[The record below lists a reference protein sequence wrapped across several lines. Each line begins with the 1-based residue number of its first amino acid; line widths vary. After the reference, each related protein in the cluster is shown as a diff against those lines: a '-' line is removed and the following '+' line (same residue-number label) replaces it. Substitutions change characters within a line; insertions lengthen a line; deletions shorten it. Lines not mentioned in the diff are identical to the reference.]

1 MQRRRLVVVLG
12 ALSAFGPL
20 SIDFYLPGLPR
31 LTSDFDA
38 SASAGQLTLTACLL
52 GLAFGQLAF
61 GPLSDRF
68 GRRPP
73 LIAGLIVYCGASLAC
88 GAAQDVWTLVAL
100 RLLQGLGGSSGIV
113 IARSIVRDLRSG
125 VGAARLFSIIMVV
138 VGVVPFLAPI
148 VGGALLHATT
158 WRGLFVIL
166 GVVDAVILAGVLGWL
181 PETLPHERRQRGGQ
195 TAAGFLQL
203 LDDRIFL
210 MYAAVLGL
218 NFAAMFS
225 YIAGSSFVLE
235 DIYGVSPQEY
245 GLIFGINAL
254 GIVACSQVNRALVA
268 RASPERMLLAGV
280 CAGTTG
286 GVALLVVVLAGGIG
300 LAGILPC
307 LFVCVSSV
315 GLVIPNATA
324 LALTDYPHAAGSAAA
339 MLGTAQFVFGGA
351 AAPLV
356 GVAGRETAVPMALM
370 MALFGACALVA
381 LGVANHVRRPRVGP
395 QPAER
400 REIRRPGRARC
411 SGSDGT
417 RSWGRT
423 RP

>member
-1 MQRRRLVVVLG
+1 MRLRIVVVLG

-20 SIDFYLPGLPR
+20 SIDFYLPGLPG

-73 LIAGLIVYCGASLAC
+73 LVAGLVVYCGASLAC
-88 GAAQDVWTLVAL
+88 AAAPDIWTLVAL
-100 RLLQGLGGSSGIV
+100 RLVQGLSGSSGIV
-113 IARSIVRDLRSG
+113 IARSVVRDLRSG
-125 VGAARLFSIIMVV
+125 VGAARLYSILMVV

-148 VGGALLHATT
+148 IGGALLHATT

-166 GVVDAVILAGVLGWL
+166 GVVDAMILAAVLVWL
-181 PETLPHERRQRGGQ
+181 PETLAPDRRQRGGE
-195 TAAGFLQL
+195 TAAGFLEL
-203 LDDRIFL
+203 LTDRIFL
-210 MYAAVLGL
+210 AYAAVLGL

-235 DIYGVSPQEY
+235 DLYGVSPQVY
-245 GLIFGINAL
+245 GVIFGVNAL
-254 GIVACSQVNRALVA
+254 GIVAASQLNRTLVT
-268 RASPERMLLAGV
+268 RASPERMLLGGV
-280 CAGTTG
+280 CAGTTAG
-286 GVALLVVVLAGGIG
+286 IALLVVVLAGGIG
-300 LAGILPC
+300 LPGILPC

-324 LALTDYPHAAGSAAA
+324 LALTDYPHAAGSASAV
-339 MLGTAQFVFGGA
+339 LGTAQFVFGGV

-356 GVAGRETAVPMALM
+356 GVAGRDTAVPMALLI
-370 MALFGACALVA
+370 ALFGAAALVT
-381 LGVANHVRRPRVGP
+381 LGVAHEMRRLRVAP
-395 QPAER
+395 QPAEH
-400 REIRRPGRARC
+400 
-411 SGSDGT
+411 
-417 RSWGRT
+417 
-423 RP
+423 

>member
-1 MQRRRLVVVLG
+1 MRLRIVVVLG

-68 GRRPP
+68 GRRRP
-73 LIAGLIVYCGASLAC
+73 LIVGLVVYCGASLAC
-88 GAAQDVWTLVAL
+88 AAAPDVWTLVAL
-100 RLLQGLGGSSGIV
+100 RAVQGLSGSSGIV
-113 IARSIVRDLRSG
+113 IARSVVRDLRSG
-125 VGAARLFSIIMVV
+125 VGAARVYSMIMLV
-138 VGVVPFLAPI
+138 VGVVPLLAPI
-148 VGGALLHATT
+148 VGGALLHSTT

-166 GVVDAVILAGVLGWL
+166 GVVDAFILAGVLAWL
-181 PETLPHERRQRGGQ
+181 PETLAPDRRQRSGG
-195 TAAGFLQL
+195 TAAGFLEL
-203 LDDRIFL
+203 LTDRIFVA
-210 MYAAVLGL
+210 YAIVLGL

-245 GLIFGINAL
+245 GVIFGVNAL
-254 GIVACSQVNRALVA
+254 GIVAASQLNRTLVA

-280 CAGTTG
+280 CAGTTAG
-286 GVALLVVVLAGGIG
+286 AALLVVVLAGGIG
-300 LAGILPC
+300 LPGILPC

-339 MLGTAQFVFGGA
+339 VLGTAQFVFGGA

-356 GVAGRETAVPMALM
+356 GIAGRDTAVPMALL
-370 MALFGACALVA
+370 MALFGAGALVA
-381 LGVANHVRRPRVGP
+381 LALAHQIRRPRVIP
-395 QPAER
+395 RPAER
-400 REIRRPGRARC
+400 
-411 SGSDGT
+411 
-417 RSWGRT
+417 
-423 RP
+423 

>member
-1 MQRRRLVVVLG
+1 MQRWRLVVVLG

-31 LTSDFDA
+31 LTSDFDT

-68 GRRPP
+68 GRRRP
-73 LIAGLIVYCGASLAC
+73 LIVGLVVYCGASLAC
-88 GAAQDVWTLVAL
+88 AAAPSIWVLIGL
-100 RLLQGLGGSSGIV
+100 RVVQGLSGSSGIV
-113 IARSIVRDLRSG
+113 IARSVVRDLRSG
-125 VGAARLFSIIMVV
+125 VEAARLFSILMVV

-148 VGGALLHATT
+148 VGGALLHTTT

-166 GVVDAVILAGVLGWL
+166 GVVDAVILAGVLAWL
-181 PETLPHERRQRGGQ
+181 PETLAPDRRQRGGQ
-195 TAAGFLQL
+195 AAAGFRQL
-203 LDDRIFL
+203 LSDRIFL
-210 MYAAVLGL
+210 AYAVVLGL

-235 DIYGVSPQEY
+235 DLYGVSPQVY
-245 GLIFGINAL
+245 GVIFGVNAL
-254 GIVACSQVNRALVA
+254 GIVAASQLNRTFVA
-268 RASPERMLLAGV
+268 RATPERMLFAGV
-280 CAGTTG
+280 CAGTTA
-286 GVALLVVVLAGGIG
+286 GVALLVVVLTGGIG

-324 LALTDYPHAAGSAAA
+324 LALTDYPHAAGSASAV
-339 MLGTAQFVFGGA
+339 LGTAQFVFGGA

-356 GVAGRETAVPMALM
+356 GVAGRGTAVPMALL
-370 MALFGACALVA
+370 MAIFGAGALVA
-381 LGVANHVRRPRVGP
+381 LGIAQHVRRPRVVP
-395 QPAER
+395 RPA
-400 REIRRPGRARC
+400 GR
-411 SGSDGT
+411 
-417 RSWGRT
+417 
-423 RP
+423 

>member
-1 MQRRRLVVVLG
+1 MRLRIVVILG
-12 ALSAFGPL
+12 ALAAFGPL
-20 SIDFYLPGLPR
+20 SIDFYLPGLPG

-88 GAAQDVWTLVAL
+88 AAAPDIWTLVAL
-100 RLLQGLGGSSGIV
+100 RAIQGLSGSSGIV
-113 IARSIVRDLRSG
+113 IARSVVRDLRSG
-125 VGAARLFSIIMVV
+125 VGAARLFSIIMLV
-138 VGVVPFLAPI
+138 VGVVPLLAPI

-181 PETLPHERRQRGGQ
+181 PETLASERRQRGGQ
-195 TAAGFLQL
+195 TAAGFLEL
-203 LDDRIFL
+203 LTDRIFVA
-210 MYAAVLGL
+210 YAVVLGL

-235 DIYGVSPQEY
+235 DIYDVSPQQY
-245 GLIFGINAL
+245 GVIFGVNAL
-254 GIVACSQVNRALVA
+254 GIVAASQLNRALVA

-280 CAGTTG
+280 CAGTIA

-300 LAGILPC
+300 LPGILPC

-339 MLGTAQFVFGGA
+339 VLGTAQFVFGGA

-370 MALFGACALVA
+370 MALFGVGALVA
-381 LGVANHVRRPRVGP
+381 LELGHQVRRLRVVPR
-395 QPAER
+395 PAER
-400 REIRRPGRARC
+400 
-411 SGSDGT
+411 
-417 RSWGRT
+417 
-423 RP
+423 